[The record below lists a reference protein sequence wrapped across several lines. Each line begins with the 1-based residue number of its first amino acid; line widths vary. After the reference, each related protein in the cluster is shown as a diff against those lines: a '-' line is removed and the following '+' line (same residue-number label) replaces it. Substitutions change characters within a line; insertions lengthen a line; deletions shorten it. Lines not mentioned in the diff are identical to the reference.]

1 MLIAPA
7 AQDWLG
13 SAASPAVHS
22 LYRNSVNL
30 VDAEGELLSVV
41 LPDSG
46 PGPFALVVR
55 PQVPGFQAA
64 GGFEAWLQPDSR
76 VEAGGQELEI
86 GPLQV
91 AYGTAARWN
100 PRPSWDRVGPQT
112 LRNRIVE
119 LKTLLI
125 DRAPEGSFAPLVDP
139 AALEPLTGLG
149 AAALAAAAEPA
160 RSLLLGLRQGAA
172 EAVGH
177 AAERLAGLGGGV
189 TPSGDDYLLGATQA
203 IWAVT
208 EPAAAQELTHAIV
221 SHAISRTNLIS
232 GAWLK
237 AAGRGE
243 AGSEWHVLAIALASG
258 GPVEEAAE
266 WLIRRGHT
274 SGADAMAGFLAAAE
288 VLLGT

>member
-7 AQDWLG
+7 AQNWLG

-30 VDAEGELLSVV
+30 VDAKGELLSIV

-55 PQVPGFQAA
+55 PEVAGFQAA

-112 LRNRIVE
+112 LRNRIAE

-139 AALEPLTGLG
+139 AALESHSGLG
-149 AAALAAAAEPA
+149 AAALAAAVGPA
-160 RSLLLGLRQGAA
+160 HDLMLSLRQRAA

-189 TPSGDDYLLGATQA
+189 TPSGDDYLVGVMQA
-203 IWAVT
+203 IWALT
-208 EPAAAQELTHAIV
+208 DPAAAQELTHAIV
-221 SHAISRTNLIS
+221 SRAVSRTNLIS
-232 GAWLK
+232 GAWLT

-243 AGSEWHVLAIALASG
+243 AGSEWHVLAVALASG
-258 GPVEEAAE
+258 GPLEEAAE

-274 SGADAMAGFLAAAE
+274 SGADGLAGFMAAAE
-288 VLLGT
+288 VLLEA